1 MERATRRTA
10 PDRPCLE
17 ITALAP
23 PSRPRGLV
31 RVRSGS
37 RTLALLHPREAEALG
52 LKPGRVV
59 DERMRA
65 ELARAQA
72 RSAVRRNAE
81 RLLARRAL
89 TEAELVERLTAL
101 GGETLPVAEVV
112 ASLRRAGAID
122 DARVAAGAAAA
133 WLGRGR
139 SAAAVA
145 ARIEARGLG
154 HDAAVQAV
162 HAAAAANGESDWDRA
177 LALARARLE
186 RSSTTAD
193 PRTRRRRLAGV
204 LARRGYDD
212 DLIERVLDALLPRT
226 ADESD

>member
-1 MERATRRTA
+1 MERATHRTS
-10 PDRPCLE
+10 PDTPCPE
-17 ITALAP
+17 ITALTPA
-23 PSRPRGLV
+23 SRPRGFV

-37 RTLALLHPREAEALG
+37 RTLALLHPREAEALD
-52 LKPGRVV
+52 LKPGRAA
-59 DERMRA
+59 DERMQA
-65 ELARAQA
+65 ELGRAQA
-72 RSAVRRNAE
+72 RSAVRRDAE

-101 GGETLPVAEVV
+101 GGKALPVAEVV

-122 DARVAAGAAAA
+122 DARLAADAAAA

-139 SAAAVA
+139 SAAAAA

-154 HDAAVQAV
+154 HDAAVEAV
-162 HAAAAANGESDWDRA
+162 HAAAGANDQSDWDRA

-186 RSSTTAD
+186 RSRLTAD

-226 ADESD
+226 ANETD